1 MSEQNEQVRLTVE
14 AIANK
19 QFRRAA
25 YGYEQREVDDFLDE
39 VCDEIDALHEQI
51 DELTGKLNLAN
62 AETRMAEAAGG
73 VVSAPVSAPEASF
86 REILEMAQ
94 RVKEQTIAEAQKKAE
109 EIVAN
114 AQNEADAVLGGLE
127 LQRTKLQE
135 AVNEL
140 RQKATGYRDAVKNL
154 LAEHQAA
161 LELVDLDGDAE
172 A

>member
-19 QFRRAA
+19 QFRLVA
-25 YGYEQREVDDFLDE
+25 YGYEQHAVDDFLDD
-39 VCDEIDALHEQI
+39 VCDELDALNAEIGQLKE
-51 DELTGKLNLAN
+51 ELALAR
-62 AETRMAEAAGG
+62 AETRKAEAAGG
-73 VVSAPVSAPEASF
+73 YVAPAETDQGNAF

-94 RVKEQTIAEAQKKAE
+94 RVKDQTIAEAQKKAG
-109 EIVAN
+109 EIVEN
-114 AQNEADAVLGGLE
+114 AQAEADAVLGGLE
-127 LQRTKLQE
+127 QQRTKLQD

-161 LELVDLDGDAE
+161 LDLVDLDGDAE